1 MALRLI
7 KYHYLR
13 FLRLPGDPRAIARG
27 IAVGIFIGITPT
39 IPLHTLLVLAFCL
52 LFKASKVAGV
62 LASMVVSNPFTV
74 VFQYYLS
81 WRVGNVI
88 FPGLLS
94 RERLQE
100 IMAILSADSGFS
112 TFQSSLLALSGL
124 GFDAIL
130 VMVVGGILLALPF
143 TAAGYSFSAK
153 FFTRLR
159 KNTKTST

>member
-13 FLRLPGDPRAIARG
+13 FLRLPGNPRSIARC

-81 WRVGNVI
+81 WRMGSVI
-88 FPGLLS
+88 FPDLLS
-94 RERLQE
+94 WQRL
-100 IMAILSADSGFS
+100 
-112 TFQSSLLALSGL
+112 
-124 GFDAIL
+124 
-130 VMVVGGILLALPF
+130 
-143 TAAGYSFSAK
+143 
-153 FFTRLR
+153 
-159 KNTKTST
+159 